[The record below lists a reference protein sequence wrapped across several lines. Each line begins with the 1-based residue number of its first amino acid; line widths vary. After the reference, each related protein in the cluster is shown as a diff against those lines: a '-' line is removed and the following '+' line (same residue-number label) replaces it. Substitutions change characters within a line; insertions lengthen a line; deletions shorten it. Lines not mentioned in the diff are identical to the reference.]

1 MLEIKTKT
9 EVITKNTHVI
19 KPELTLEEL
28 KAIQTALYET
38 DKESNLLSK
47 IGDVVRDAQSKITD
61 LDRSIERNVTQDQV
75 IAAQGGVCT
84 TGNCD

>member
-9 EVITKNTHVI
+9 KVITKNVHVI

-38 DKESNLLSK
+38 DKESNLLNK

-75 IAAQGGVCT
+75 IAAQSGVCT

>member
-9 EVITKNTHVI
+9 EVVTKNTHFI

-28 KAIQTALYET
+28 TTIQTSLYET
-38 DKESNLLSK
+38 DKDGDLLNK
-47 IGDVVRDAQSKITD
+47 IGDVVRDAQSAITD
-61 LDRSIERNVTQDQV
+61 LDKATERNVTQDQV
-75 IAAQGGVCT
+75 IAAQGGACT

>member
-1 MLEIKTKT
+1 MLEITTKT
-9 EVITKNTHVI
+9 EVITKNTHII

-28 KAIQTALYET
+28 EAIQTALYQT
-38 DKESNLLSK
+38 DRDSNLLNKISDVVHDAESK
-47 IGDVVRDAQSKITD
+47 IIE
-61 LDRSIERNVTQDQV
+61 LDRSIKRNVTQDQV

>member
-1 MLEIKTKT
+1 MLEITTKT
-9 EVITKNTHVI
+9 EVITKNTHII

-28 KAIQTALYET
+28 EAIQTALYQT
-38 DKESNLLSK
+38 DRDSNLLNKISDVVHDAESK
-47 IGDVVRDAQSKITD
+47 ILE
-61 LDRSIERNVTQDQV
+61 LDRSIKRNVTQDQV